1 MWTKLW
7 CLEHFIPRIITI
19 PRSKQELVTHP
30 NSTKIDRVELEANL
44 GHVYVEDDKE
54 ENVGAVKFVGEKLK
68 YASLAQENH
77 FGLT

>member
-1 MWTKLW
+1 
-7 CLEHFIPRIITI
+7 
-19 PRSKQELVTHP
+19 
-30 NSTKIDRVELEANL
+30 LEANL